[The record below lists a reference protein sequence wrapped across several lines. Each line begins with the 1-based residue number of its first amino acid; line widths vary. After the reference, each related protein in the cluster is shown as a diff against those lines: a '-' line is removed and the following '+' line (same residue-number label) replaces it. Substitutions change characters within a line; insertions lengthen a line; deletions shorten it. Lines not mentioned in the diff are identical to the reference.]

1 MATSWYIEDMNKAHA
16 YQKSSG
22 FTLIELAVTIMI
34 IGILITITV
43 FGWGSW
49 QRTTA
54 TNVLKSDLSQAVAQ
68 LKNDLNW
75 KNAYPVTEAAA
86 NNNKGLPKSENTTY
100 DYRYD
105 PILKQYCLTAT
116 SNRSDVTPLFV
127 TSQNTTPQEGTCTGW
142 GSAIA
147 DGALMQTITNGNC
160 PTGRVRTVDARD
172 NRSYWVQQLAD
183 GKCWML
189 TNLAYAGGG
198 TNTYSDTKAVTLGS
212 VETFSTAHYFIPT
225 GSNVTTEP
233 TAPSTATNGAGQY
246 GYLYNWCAA
255 MGGQATSGCA
265 EATTPTPNSATSIC
279 PAGWRLPTNTEYQ
292 ALNTAINSGQTNTDQ
307 GLRMIWLAQ
316 RSGRWSNSHTGSGF
330 SEQGT
335 TGQYWTSTQNSA
347 QYAWRLVLSSSS
359 VSRDGYWKNEALAVR
374 CVAN

>member
-127 TSQNTTPQEGTCTGW
+127 TSQNTTPQEGTCT
-142 GSAIA
+142 
-147 DGALMQTITNGNC
+147 
-160 PTGRVRTVDARD
+160 
-172 NRSYWVQQLAD
+172 
-183 GKCWML
+183 
-189 TNLAYAGGG
+189 
-198 TNTYSDTKAVTLGS
+198 
-212 VETFSTAHYFIPT
+212 
-225 GSNVTTEP
+225 
-233 TAPSTATNGAGQY
+233 
-246 GYLYNWCAA
+246 
-255 MGGQATSGCA
+255 
-265 EATTPTPNSATSIC
+265 
-279 PAGWRLPTNTEYQ
+279 
-292 ALNTAINSGQTNTDQ
+292 
-307 GLRMIWLAQ
+307 
-316 RSGRWSNSHTGSGF
+316 
-330 SEQGT
+330 
-335 TGQYWTSTQNSA
+335 
-347 QYAWRLVLSSSS
+347 
-359 VSRDGYWKNEALAVR
+359 
-374 CVAN
+374 